1 MSLECAWCSAPRGSG
16 LICDK
21 CGVDYEKAAQI
32 KAAGKA
38 SKKAEA
44 VPRKSKKA
52 ERAELQQQRFV
63 DAWQPVKEPELEY
76 KLSIF
81 VIPGMLALTF
91 LMEIM
96 GFGGGLLRIVFGMPV
111 HEFGHAL
118 VGWFSGFNSIPTL
131 WKTLIPED
139 RGFFAPVLL
148 FASVCYLI
156 NFARLNRH
164 GGLLLIGVLLLI
176 LQFIGTFVLDK
187 STAQV
192 LVTWGGDGVGMM
204 LAIVLMAGFNFD
216 KHSNWYAGYLRWG
229 FAFIGAA
236 AFADIVSPWWVSL
249 NDLSAVPYGAS
260 GGSHTDTYKL
270 INYHGWTMDS
280 VINRYVTLSVVCMFV
295 LVPFYVRGIKHAA
308 RAMQMGRL
316 SADTDLEADF
326 EAKEGRDNL

>member
-1 MSLECAWCSAPRGSG
+1 MSLVCAWCSAPRGPG

-32 KAAGKA
+32 KAGKKVETA
-38 SKKAEA
+38 
-44 VPRKSKKA
+44 PRKSKKA
-52 ERAELQQQRFV
+52 ERAEQAQQRFL
-63 DAWQPVKEPELEY
+63 DAWQPVKDPALEY
-76 KLSIF
+76 KLCLF
-81 VIPGMLALTF
+81 VFPGMLALTF
-91 LMEIM
+91 LMEIT

-111 HEFGHAL
+111 HEFGHAV
-118 VGWFSGFNSIPTL
+118 VGWFTGFNSIPTL

-139 RGFFAPVLL
+139 RGFIAPVILL
-148 FASVCYLI
+148 AGVCYLI
-156 NFARLNRH
+156 NFARLNAH
-164 GGLLLIGVLLLI
+164 GGLLLIGVLLLF

-187 STAQV
+187 DTAQV

-216 KHSNWYAGYLRWG
+216 KHTNWYTGYLRWG

-260 GGSHTDTYKL
+260 GGIHTDTYKL
-270 INYHGWTMDS
+270 INYYGWSMDS
-280 VINRYVTLSVVCMFV
+280 VINRYVTLSVVCMLV
-295 LVPFYVRGIKHAA
+295 LAPFYIRGIKHAA
-308 RAMQMGRL
+308 KAIEMRRV
-316 SADTDLEADF
+316 SADADLKADF